1 MSSSLEGN
9 KIAAAVLTAGVI
21 AMTTGLLAHILYGS
35 EKMTENAYLIQVP
48 ETSAAGMAGEA
59 AQEEPLAILLA
70 SADLAAGEKQAKKCA
85 ACHSFDQGGPDK
97 IGPNLWEIL
106 DNGIA
111 NNAGFAYSD
120 TLAGKT
126 DETWTYDNLSGFLAN
141 PRGWAPGTEMS
152 FAGISKASSRA
163 DLIFYLRSLSAS
175 PAELPVAD
183 VKEEAAE
190 VTAEDMEADVAESGE
205 GQDEAT
211 QTAEAAAPATAA
223 DGGLGALLAAADPEA
238 GKKQAKKCAACHT
251 MDEGGANKIGPNL
264 WNIVNRPIAGAEGYS
279 YSSAMTD
286 MSGESW
292 SFANLDGFL
301 TSPKGWVKGTKMSFA
316 GVRKEGQRAD
326 LLAYLR
332 SLSSSPA
339 ALPE

>member
-21 AMTTGLLAHILYGS
+21 AMTTGFLAHILYGS
-35 EKMTENAYLIQVP
+35 EKLTENAYMIEVP
-48 ETSAAGMAGEA
+48 DTSTAGMAEEA
-59 AQEEPLAILLA
+59 AQEESLADLLT
-70 SADLAAGEKQAKKCA
+70 SADLEKGRKQAKKCA
-85 ACHSFDQGGPDK
+85 ACHSFSQGGTDG
-97 IGPNLWEIL
+97 IGPNLWEIV

-111 NNAGFAYSD
+111 NNAGFGYSD
-120 TLAGKT
+120 ALAGRT
-126 DETWTYDNLSGFLAN
+126 DENWTYDNLSAFLTN
-141 PRGWAPGTEMS
+141 PKGWAPGTKMS
-152 FAGISKASSRA
+152 FAGLSKANSRA
-163 DLIFYLRSLSAS
+163 DLILFLRSLSDN

-190 VTAEDMEADVAESGE
+190 VTAEDIEADVAESGE
-205 GQDEAT
+205 GQGEAT
-211 QTAEAAAPATAA
+211 ETAETAAPA

-238 GKKQAKKCAACHT
+238 GKKQAKKCSACHT

-279 YSSAMTD
+279 YSSAMSD

-301 TSPKGWVKGTKMSFA
+301 ASPKGWVKGTKMSFA
-316 GVRKEGQRAD
+316 GVKKEDQRAD

>member
-1 MSSSLEGN
+1 
-9 KIAAAVLTAGVI
+9 
-21 AMTTGLLAHILYGS
+21 
-35 EKMTENAYLIQVP
+35 
-48 ETSAAGMAGEA
+48 MAGEA
-59 AQEEPLAILLA
+59 AQEEPLAALLA

-85 ACHSFDQGGPDK
+85 ACHSFEQGGPDK

-120 TLAGKT
+120 ALAGRT
-126 DETWTYDNLSGFLAN
+126 DENWTYDNLSAFLTN
-141 PRGWAPGTEMS
+141 PKGWAPGTKMS
-152 FAGISKASSRA
+152 FAGLSKANSRA
-163 DLIFYLRSLSAS
+163 DLILFLRSLSDS
-175 PAELPVAD
+175 PAELPVAV

-190 VTAEDMEADVAESGE
+190 VTAEDIEADVAESGE
-205 GQDEAT
+205 GQGEAT
-211 QTAEAAAPATAA
+211 QTAEAVAPA

-238 GKKQAKKCAACHT
+238 GKKQAKKCTACHT

-264 WNIVNRPIAGAEGYS
+264 WNIVNRPIAGVEGFS
-279 YSSAMTD
+279 YSSAMSD

-301 TSPKGWVKGTKMSFA
+301 ASPKGWVKGTKMSFA
-316 GVRKEGQRAD
+316 GVRKDGQRAD

-332 SLSSSPA
+332 SLSGSPA

>member
-1 MSSSLEGN
+1 MDEGGAN
-9 KIAAAVLTAGVI
+9 
-21 AMTTGLLAHILYGS
+21 
-35 EKMTENAYLIQVP
+35 
-48 ETSAAGMAGEA
+48 
-59 AQEEPLAILLA
+59 
-70 SADLAAGEKQAKKCA
+70 
-85 ACHSFDQGGPDK
+85 K
-97 IGPNLWEIL
+97 IGPNLWNIVNHPIAGAEGYSYSSAMSDMSGESWSFANL
-106 DNGIA
+106 D
-111 NNAGFAYSD
+111 
-120 TLAGKT
+120 
-126 DETWTYDNLSGFLAN
+126 GFLAS
-141 PRGWAPGTEMS
+141 PKGWVKGTKMS

-175 PAELPVAD
+175 PVDLPVAD

-205 GQDEAT
+205 EQGEAT
-211 QTAEAAAPATAA
+211 ETAEAAAPATPA

-301 TSPKGWVKGTKMSFA
+301 ASPKGWVKGTKMSFA
-316 GVRKEGQRAD
+316 GVKKEGQRAD